1 MQNFQGFLCS
11 EAVVHVLFNKVS
23 SLKTCNFKK
32 IFQRRCFT
40 VYFATFL
47 RTHFLQNTSGGC
59 LCILKWSFICYFL
72 ICMAVP
78 LTLSRMGL
86 FQGCW
91 WIGGA
96 KRFHLTLKSVIFF
109 PTIIKLGTI
118 TPYLKNF
125 KKCINHA
132 TDSLSFADI
141 SIFSPKISN
150 FFHIKKYRYRL
161 HFNT

>member
-86 FQGCW
+86 FQGCLR
-91 WIGGA
+91 IEG
-96 KRFHLTLKSVIFF
+96 S
-109 PTIIKLGTI
+109 
-118 TPYLKNF
+118 
-125 KKCINHA
+125 KKAPPHPKIC
-132 TDSLSFADI
+132 D
-141 SIFSPKISN
+141 IFSYNNETWDDYTLLNEFQKMYKSRDRLLEFCWHQH
-150 FFHIKKYRYRL
+150 FFTGNQQLLSYQEIQI
-161 HFNT
+161 

>member
-1 MQNFQGFLCS
+1 MRNFQGFFLCS

-23 SLKTCNFKK
+23 SLKACNFKK

-86 FQGCW
+86 FQGCSR
-91 WIGGA
+91 IGV
-96 KRFHLTLKSVIFF
+96 S
-109 PTIIKLGTI
+109 
-118 TPYLKNF
+118 
-125 KKCINHA
+125 KKAPPHPKIYH
-132 TDSLSFADI
+132 
-141 SIFSPKISN
+141 IFSYNNETWHNYTLPKEFQKMYESRDRLLEFCWHQH
-150 FFHIKKYRYRL
+150 FFTGNQQLLSYQKIQI
-161 HFNT
+161 